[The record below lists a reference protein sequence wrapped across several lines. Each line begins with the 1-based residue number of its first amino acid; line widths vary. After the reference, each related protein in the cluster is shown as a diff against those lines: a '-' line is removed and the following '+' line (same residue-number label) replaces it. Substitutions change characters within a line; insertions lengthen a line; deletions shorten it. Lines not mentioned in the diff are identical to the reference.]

1 MATKTDQTETD
12 VAIVTVNPPTT
23 TPTPR
28 LTAATVEI
36 RGSHFAAV
44 NIGGEVKR
52 ISSTPRRNAGQALK
66 DAENYVA
73 KLPKGEGRSTK

>member
-1 MATKTDQTETD
+1 MATKTDKTET
-12 VAIVTVNPPTT
+12 AITADPPTT